1 MKKTRYIF
9 SLAISF
15 LFIGT
20 LFSQNLISVNEL
32 AKKMSDPNVIVV
44 SAQKP
49 DKYAAT
55 HIKGS
60 INMPPAELT
69 INEPTEYIL
78 DTPAN
83 IAKKLGAAGISD
95 KAEIIVYDE
104 GSSKYSGRL
113 YWTLVYMG
121 AQNVKI
127 LNGEITAWKAG
138 RKPITKTPTQGTPTT
153 FAANV
158 QPQYIAMLAEV
169 QEATTAS
176 SYVIIDCRT
185 PEEYNGTNEETELRK
200 GHIPGAIN
208 INYTEVLTSKGTLK
222 SKEELKKLYEAKGVT
237 PDKTVIVYCAS
248 SVRASIEF
256 FALTSILNY
265 PSVKVYDGAFN
276 EWEADASNKVLL

>member
-1 MKKTRYIF
+1 MKKIRYIF

-15 LFIGT
+15 LFIGA

-83 IAKKLGAAGISD
+83 IAKKLGEAGISD

-121 AQNVKI
+121 AKNVK
-127 LNGEITAWKAG
+127 LLDGEITAWKAG
-138 RKPITKTPTQGTPTT
+138 RKPITKTPTKGTPTT
-153 FAANV
+153 FTANV
-158 QPQYIAMLAEV
+158 QPQYIAMMPEV
-169 QEATTAS
+169 QKATTS
-176 SYVIIDCRT
+176 SDFVIIDCRT
-185 PEEYNGTNEETELRK
+185 PEEYNGTNETDLRK

-208 INYTEVLTSKGTLK
+208 INYTDVLTSKGTLK
-222 SKEELKKLYEAKGVT
+222 SKEELKKLYEANGVT
-237 PDKTVIVYCAS
+237 SDKTVIVYCAS
-248 SVRASIEF
+248 SVRAAIEF

-265 PSVKVYDGAFN
+265 SSVKVYDGAFN
-276 EWEADASNKVLL
+276 EWQADAANKVLL